1 MSRKHSQ
8 KQAVRVLREADDGT
22 EVWNKQ
28 KVTHVQLHDG
38 NDITGRERSDQ
49 LGYAQLDNV

>member
-1 MSRKHSQ
+1 M
-8 KQAVRVLREADDGT
+8 READDGT

-28 KVTHVQLHDG
+28 KVTQVQQDDG
-38 NDITGRERSDQ
+38 NDIANRERSEE